1 MCLVVLLYGLK
12 FTAYLLLPATTQI
25 LTTTTTGEHAATA
38 EPIGPVAGVF
48 RYSWEQLWQLR
59 QHGDQISLE
68 LPRECTRGITT
79 KRR

>member
-1 MCLVVLLYGLK
+1 MHLTVLLYGLM
-12 FTAYLLLPATTQI
+12 FIAYLLLPAVMQI
-25 LTTTTTGEHAATA
+25 LTTTIGEHAATA

-48 RYSWEQLWQLR
+48 RYSREQLWQFR